1 MLFSYLFA
9 CVCVCVHL
17 SDICNIAAIVIINY
31 PALAAM
37 ACTPNYP
44 TLIRHLGLAGFGG
57 YMVQEVDVEQIQQK
71 WEFRLTINAYAY
83 ALEYPVSETSV
94 MVQTMV
100 HFNVVEPT
108 VSLICTYLGDAYEG
122 KYNLI
127 SGPGSAL
134 IKSDRAKVLEEIMC
148 KRYRDHVCDREAWS
162 GPLCMNIELHRAV
175 TYMWQ
180 GYLRCPK
187 QKFKELHELVGV
199 TPWHFAD
206 YIDLALYY
214 HPPPIYRFF
223 LPYSKYRA
231 SKWQSSINGWLSSKG
246 WQTVK
251 KKRGRT
257 DDETVAQPCSSARRK
272 LTHWNYIHALPL
284 DVSLPLD
291 TCLEL

>member
-1 MLFSYLFA
+1 M
-9 CVCVCVHL
+9 CVCVCVCACVCVRL

-44 TLIRHLGLAGFGG
+44 ALIRHFGSAGFGG

-71 WEFRLTINAYAY
+71 WEFRLTINEYAY

-100 HFNVVEPT
+100 HVNVVEPT

-180 GYLRCPK
+180 GWLRLTTVWHGEW
-187 QKFKELHELVGV
+187 QTWEELAKLNGV

-206 YIDLALYY
+206 YPDLAMYY
-214 HPPPIYRFF
+214 NPILCRFF
-223 LPYSKYRA
+223 KIWRSV
-231 SKWQSSINGWLSSKG
+231 LSSKR
-246 WQTVK
+246 WQMVK
-251 KKRGRT
+251 RKHGT
-257 DDETVAQPCSSARRK
+257 EYDATVASLHNTKRPKVSA
-272 LTHWNYIHALPL
+272 
-284 DVSLPLD
+284 
-291 TCLEL
+291 